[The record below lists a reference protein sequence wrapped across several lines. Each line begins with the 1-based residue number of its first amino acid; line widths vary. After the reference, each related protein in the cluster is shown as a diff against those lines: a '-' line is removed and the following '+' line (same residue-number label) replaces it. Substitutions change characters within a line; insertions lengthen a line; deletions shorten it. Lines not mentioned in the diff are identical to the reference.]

1 MEPMKHLS
9 SACLLACVVVA
20 ATLAPA
26 SAQEP
31 QLLLQ
36 SGDWGVYAG
45 QSGARKVCFALAQPG
60 SSQTI
65 PPNRPRDPVFFF
77 VSTRPADSVRNEVSI
92 IMGYK
97 VKAGSEAS
105 AEIAGSKFTLQTQAD
120 NAWLKDVSEEARM
133 VDAMRKAPEIVI
145 KGVSGRGTQTTDKYS
160 LKGLAQALDRVAQD
174 CR

>member
-1 MEPMKHLS
+1 MKPMKRPS
-9 SACLLACVVVA
+9 SACLLACVA
-20 ATLAPA
+20 LSAMLAPA

-31 QLLLQ
+31 QLLAQ
-36 SGDWGVYAG
+36 YGDWGAYAG
-45 QSGARKVCFALAQPG
+45 QTGARKVCFALAQPG
-60 SSQTI
+60 SSQTN

-105 AEIAGSKFTLQTQAD
+105 AEVAGTKFTLQTQAD
-120 NAWLKDVSEEARM
+120 NAWLKDASEEARM
-133 VDAMRKAPEIVI
+133 VEAMRKGPEIVI

-160 LKGLAQALDRVAQD
+160 LKGLAQALDRVGQE